1 MATNLAGILRTDD
14 LTPIVDIPATDLT
27 SAMNAI
33 LARYRAERDEAT
45 RLFVA
50 DTSVRRSERVA
61 TGSIDEGQ
69 VLGPDGRPLETRPV
83 GRVEVAFPWKR
94 IGWAFGGNSETL
106 AAMTVADT
114 QRSVDSITAGNAR
127 RHMRE
132 INKAFWGNAN
142 YTFTE
147 EENYEG
153 DTGTLTIRRL
163 ANQDGTLY
171 APTTDSDTEAEDNHY
186 LVSGY
191 AATGISD
198 TNNPFVTL
206 ADEIRE
212 HFSADT
218 RIVAFINPAQRAQ
231 VQTGITGFVDADIEG
246 IVQGATADRAQQLAG
261 VTVPG
266 EFLGVDGA
274 SGVYVY
280 VWHRTPANYINAHP
294 VDQPAV
300 LRQRIPRLA
309 ALQGFRLEAEEDH
322 DPMWKRTYRERFGYA
337 VLNRLNAAVMQLK
350 ATGTYDVP
358 TIYA

>member
-14 LTPIVDIPATDLT
+14 LTPIVDIPTTDLV

-33 LARYRAERDEAT
+33 LARYQDERDEAL
-45 RLFVA
+45 RLFVD
-50 DTSVRRSERVA
+50 DTSVRRSERVR

-69 VLGPDGRPLETRPV
+69 ILGPDGRPLETRPA
-83 GRVEVAFPWKR
+83 GQVEVAFPWMR

-106 AAMTVADT
+106 AAMTVADG

-153 DTGTLTIRRL
+153 DTGTLMIRRL
-163 ANQDGTLY
+163 ANSDGTLY
-171 APTTDSDTEAEDNHY
+171 APTVDSDDEAEDNHY

-191 AATGISD
+191 AAADISD
-198 TNNPFVTL
+198 ANNPFVTG
-206 ADEIRE
+206 ADELRE
-212 HFSADT
+212 HFGSDT
-218 RIVAFINPAQRAQ
+218 RIVAFVNPAQRAQ
-231 VQTGITGFVDADIEG
+231 VQTGITGFVDADIDG
-246 IVQGATADRAQQLAG
+246 ITQGATADRPQQIAG

-266 EFLGVDGA
+266 DFLGVDGA

-280 VWHRTPANYINAHP
+280 VWHRTPAGYINFHP
-294 VDQPAV
+294 VDQPAA
-300 LRQRIPRLA
+300 LRKRIPRLA
-309 ALQGFRLEAEEDH
+309 ALQGFKLEAEESH

-337 VLNRLNAAVMQLK
+337 VKNRLNAVVVQLK

-358 TIYA
+358 AIYA